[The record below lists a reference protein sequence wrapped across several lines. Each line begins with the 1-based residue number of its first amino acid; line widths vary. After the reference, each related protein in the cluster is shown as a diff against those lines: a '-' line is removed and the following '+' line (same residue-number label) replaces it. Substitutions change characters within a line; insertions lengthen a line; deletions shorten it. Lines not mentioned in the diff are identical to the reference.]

1 MTIFT
6 TRLTVYLSFFCGI
19 YFFSSCSKK
28 DKPTP
33 VDNTPKITITSL
45 SADSG
50 VYNASIT
57 IKGTGFVNDIS
68 RDKVFFNGKEATVTS
83 ASTTQL
89 TALVPLSAGTGKV
102 TVKVD
107 AAAEVSGPVF
117 NYKQSWIV
125 STFAGSGA
133 EGFAD
138 GTGTAATF
146 DSPVGITI
154 NDTGTIFV
162 TDEKNGAVRK
172 ITADGKVTTI
182 AGNGVSGKA
191 DGKGAAASFYNPA
204 GICADKTGNLY
215 IADYANNLI
224 RKIDASANVTTIAGT
239 GVNGFTNGAGNK
251 ASFAGPTGIVV
262 NSTGELFVADLANE
276 VIRKITKDAT
286 VSTFSSSLI
295 PGVDD
300 HSHGF
305 HFPEGIAVDE
315 NDNLY
320 FTDLTG
326 YTVKKISSSG
336 VISVVAGSGMRGV
349 VNGQGNKAGF
359 GSPVALAVDGNGN
372 IYVTDSNQ
380 IRKIDKDANVTV
392 FAGQATGG
400 AINGAALA
408 SGFNAPIGIA
418 ADKDGNIYVA
428 DTGNNLIRK
437 IALQ

>member
-1 MTIFT
+1 MSIFS
-6 TRLTVYLSFFCGI
+6 TRHAFYLSLFCGF

-28 DKPTP
+28 DKPAP

-57 IKGTGFVNDIS
+57 ITGTGFINDMT
-68 RDKVFFNGKEATVTS
+68 RDRVFFNGKEAKVTS
-83 ASTTQL
+83 AGNTQI
-89 TALVPLSAGTGKV
+89 TALVPLAAGTGKL
-102 TVKVD
+102 TLKVD

-125 STFAGSGA
+125 STIAGSGA

-138 GTGTAATF
+138 GSGTAATF
-146 DSPVGITI
+146 HSPVGITI
-154 NDTGTIFV
+154 DDAGNLFV

-172 ITADGKVTTI
+172 ITIDGKVTTI
-182 AGNGVSGKA
+182 AGNGVSGNA

-204 GICADKTGNLY
+204 GICADKAGNLY

-239 GVNGFTNGAGNK
+239 GAIGFTNGAGSK
-251 ASFAGPTGIVV
+251 ASFTGPTGVAI
-262 NSTGELFVADLANE
+262 NGSGELFVADFVNE
-276 VIRKITKDAT
+276 AIRKIAKDLT
-286 VSTFSSSLI
+286 VSTFASSLI

-300 HSHGF
+300 HLHGF
-305 HFPEGIAVDE
+305 HFPEGIATDKNE
-315 NDNLY
+315 NIY

-326 YTVKKISSSG
+326 YTIKKISSSG
-336 VISVVAGSGMRGV
+336 AISAIAGNGVRGI

-359 GSPVALAVDGNGN
+359 EEPKALTIDKDGN
-372 IYVTDSNQ
+372 IYVTDKNQ
-380 IRKIDKDANVTV
+380 IRKIDKDANVNV
-392 FAGQATGG
+392 FAGQSSAG
-400 AINGAALA
+400 AVNGAALA
-408 SGFNAPIGIA
+408 SGFNEPNGIA

-428 DTGNNLIRK
+428 DTGNSLIRK
-437 IALQ
+437 IAFQ